1 MVEMSLPMSYS
12 GGLVMKTG
20 LQEESGFSCTLFDY
34 ITFFLLWRCCVFYMD
49 QLMAIDLKDC
59 TDLICLCLFKLEAAV
74 ILIILPAFPQFCVQ
88 NMNYHS
94 QLIII
99 NYI

>member
-1 MVEMSLPMSYS
+1 
-12 GGLVMKTG
+12 
-20 LQEESGFSCTLFDY
+20 
-34 ITFFLLWRCCVFYMD
+34 
-49 QLMAIDLKDC
+49 MAIDLKDC

-74 ILIILPAFPQFCVQ
+74 ILIISPAFPQLRVQ